1 MKSVVLHGDNQVESR
16 KKLSLLISQA
26 KKKGIEVAKV
36 DGKTA
41 AKGDFMLLSR
51 SQTLLAEEMLVI
63 SENFFSG
70 NKKSFEIT
78 DEIVK
83 NNGTVFVFWEEKTL
97 SPAILKKL
105 PKDLEIE
112 GFKIP
117 SSVFKFLDFILPK
130 NTKEMLNLYHEALK
144 QSTPEFL
151 LIMAARQVRLLIW
164 AKGNPETLKVQDW
177 QKSRLRK
184 QAEKFSIGRLIELH
198 GKLLE
203 LDRMNK
209 RSQLPEDLASSLDLL
224 VVGL

>member
-1 MKSVVLHGDNQVESR
+1 MKNVVLHGDNQVESR
-16 KKLSLLISQA
+16 KRLSLLISQA
-26 KKKGIEVAKV
+26 KKRGIEVVKI

-51 SQTLLAEEMLVI
+51 SQSLLAEEMLVAC
-63 SENFFSG
+63 ENFFSG
-70 NKKSFEIT
+70 NKKSLEIA

-105 PKDLEIE
+105 PKDFETE

-117 SSVFKFLDFILPK
+117 SSVFKFLDSVLPK
-130 NTKEMLNLYHEALK
+130 NTKEMLILYHEALK
-144 QSTPEFL
+144 QTTPEFL
-151 LIMAARQVRLLIW
+151 LIMAARQARLLIW
-164 AKGNPETLKVQDW
+164 AKAEPETLKVQDW

-184 QAEKFSIGRLIELH
+184 QAEKFSIERLIKLH

-209 RSQLPEDLASSLDLL
+209 RSQLPEDLSASLDLL

>member
-1 MKSVVLHGDNQVESR
+1 MKTTVLHGDNQVESR
-16 KKLSLLISQA
+16 KRLSLLISQA
-26 KKKGIEVAKV
+26 RKKGIEIARV

-41 AKGDFMLLSR
+41 TKGDFMLLSR
-51 SQTLLAEEMLVI
+51 SQSLLAEEMLVV

-70 NKKSFEIT
+70 NKKALEIA

-83 NNGTVFVFWEEKTL
+83 NDGTVFVFWEEKTL
-97 SPAILKKL
+97 SPAVLKKL
-105 PKDLEIE
+105 PKDFEIE

-117 SSVFKFLDFILPK
+117 SSVFKFLDSILPK
-130 NTKEMLNLYHEALK
+130 NTKEMLNFYHQALK
-144 QSTPEFL
+144 KSTPEFL
-151 LIMAARQVRLLIW
+151 LIMAARQLRLLIW
-164 AKGNPETLKVQDW
+164 TKGDPETLKVQDW

-184 QAEKFSIGRLIELH
+184 QAEKFSLERLIGLH

-209 RSQLPEDLASSLDLL
+209 HSQLPENLSASLELL